1 MALQNSKKIGK
12 PPVSGSQRGVCLFDE
27 VKIAVAGAFVVANN
41 LIGAI
46 HLPAGHKLVSGRVI
60 STDLDT
66 HGTATVAMS
75 VGILNADGD
84 DLVANQDFL
93 TGSTVG
99 QAGGVAEFN
108 GAGGLGLDSKE
119 FEDRTIA
126 IKIDTQP
133 ATAAAGTI
141 TVQIATAA
149 VAS

>member
-27 VKIAVAGAFVVANN
+27 VAIAVAAAFVVADN

-46 HLPAGHKLVSGRVI
+46 YLPAGHKLVSGRAI
-60 STDLDT
+60 ASDLDT
-66 HGTATVAMS
+66 HGTPTVAMS
-75 VGILNADGD
+75 VGVLNAAGD

-93 TGSTVG
+93 TASTVG

-108 GAGGLGLDSKE
+108 AAGGLGLAASAV
-119 FEDRTIA
+119 DRTIA
-126 IKIDTQP
+126 IKFDVSA

-141 TVQIATAA
+141 TVQVVTAA

>member
-27 VKIAVAGAFVVANN
+27 VKIAVAAAFLVTGNV
-41 LIGAI
+41 IGAI
-46 HLPAGHKLVSGRVI
+46 HLPAGHKLVSGRLI
-60 STDLDT
+60 STDID
-66 HGTATVAMS
+66 TATSAVLS
-75 VGILNADGD
+75 VGILNAAGTN
-84 DLVANQDFL
+84 LEANQDFL

-108 GAGGLGLDSKE
+108 AAGGLGLAASAV
-119 FEDRTIA
+119 DRTIA

-133 ATAAAGTI
+133 GTAVAGTF
-141 TVQIATAA
+141 TVQVVTAA